1 VEVVVNTEWLK
12 TRQTKYAAY
21 ASVYIIVILAVLV
34 GANFLANRYNKSFDA
49 TANKRFSLSDQTK
62 KVVAD
67 LKQDVTIRYFDRP
80 SGMTAGKDLLDR
92 YALLSPKVHVAYVDL
107 LKNPQLARAAN
118 VSREGDAI
126 IEIGAKK
133 EEAKTFD
140 EEGITGAM
148 IRALKGGA
156 RTVCVASGSGE
167 HRVDDSAADGFSEFQ
182 AAVQKDNYQVK
193 AINLIQTAEVPADC
207 TVLVIAGPTGDYI
220 QPAVDAIKNYVQGG
234 GRALFMLDPPLKV
247 GRKEIGDNAALIKQL
262 ADWGVTADPDLM
274 LDENPVAQLVGV
286 GPEVPLVTAYESHPI
301 VNDLTGTATGFPIA
315 RSLQTKNA
323 DHTSVSK
330 LFSTSANSFATYNL
344 SSAEIR
350 IDPNK
355 DKKGPFTMAAA
366 VTYDTGKPNSQGRF
380 VVVGNSRWAS
390 NSFLRFNGNRNLLLN
405 MLNWL
410 SSDEDL
416 ISIRPKEQEDRRINL
431 TRAQFLTVRAVSQ
444 FLLPLIVII
453 GGVMVWFRRR

>member
-1 VEVVVNTEWLK
+1 MNNEWLK
-12 TRQTKYAAY
+12 ARQTKYAAY
-21 ASVYIIVILAVLV
+21 ASIYIIVILAVLV
-34 GANFLANRYNKSFDA
+34 AANFLADRYNKSYDA
-49 TANKRFSLSDQTK
+49 TSNKRFSLSDQTK
-62 KVVAD
+62 KVVGD
-67 LKQDVTIRYFDRP
+67 LKQDITIQYFDRP

-92 YALLSPKVHVAYVDL
+92 YANLSPKVHVQYIDL
-107 LKNPQLARAAN
+107 LKKPQLARADN
-118 VSREGDAI
+118 VSREGEAI

-140 EEGITGAM
+140 EEGVTGAM

-167 HRVDDSAADGFSEFQ
+167 HRLDDSTADGFSDFQ
-182 AAVQKDNYQVK
+182 KAVQTDNYQVK
-193 AINLIQTAEVPADC
+193 PVSLLEKAEIPPDC

-220 QPAVDAIKNYVQGG
+220 QPVVDSIKKYVEGG
-234 GRALFMLDPPLKV
+234 GRVLFMLDPPLKV
-247 GRKEIGDNAALIKQL
+247 GRKQIADNPALVKLL
-262 ADWGVTADPDLM
+262 ADWGVTADPDLL
-274 LDENPVAQLVGV
+274 LDENPLAQLAGV
-286 GPEVPLVTAYESHPI
+286 GPEVPLVTTYDSHAI
-301 VNDLTGTATGFPIA
+301 VNDLAGTATGFPIA
-315 RSLQTKNA
+315 RSLETKNA

-330 LFSTSANSFATYNL
+330 LFSTSGDSFATYNL
-344 SSAEIR
+344 SSDEIR

-390 NSFLRFNGNRNLLLN
+390 NSFLRFNGNRNLVLN

-416 ISIRPKEQEDRRINL
+416 ISIRPKQQEDRRINL
-431 TRAQFLTVRAVSQ
+431 TNAQFLAVRTVSQ
-444 FLLPLIVII
+444 FLLPLIVVL